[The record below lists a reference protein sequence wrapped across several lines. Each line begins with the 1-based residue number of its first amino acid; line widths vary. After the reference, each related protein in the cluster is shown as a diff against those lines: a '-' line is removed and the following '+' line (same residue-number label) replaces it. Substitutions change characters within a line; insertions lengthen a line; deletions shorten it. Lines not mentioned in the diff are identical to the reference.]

1 MLLMKKD
8 EEVGN
13 VKDKGSLGCRKH
25 DILQFN
31 ILKEVSKGNAGITTL
46 DFRIYFSLFR
56 NVLCGIPQKTALQG
70 RVAQDRWSVLVDPL
84 FNAQEQEFL
93 TVVKQARQKASMNR
107 ELLSE
112 LKREKGSMKYEEG
125 GSSTRVPRRNTQTWP
140 KNAGMESGK
149 TNLRRSWK

>member
-1 MLLMKKD
+1 MLLMIQD

-13 VKDKGSLGCRKH
+13 VKDEGSLGCSKH

-56 NVLCGIPQKTALQG
+56 NVLCGIPQKTALPG

-84 FNAQEQEFL
+84 FNAQEQKVL
-93 TVVKQARQKASMNR
+93 TGSSEASM
-107 ELLSE
+107 
-112 LKREKGSMKYEEG
+112 
-125 GSSTRVPRRNTQTWP
+125 
-140 KNAGMESGK
+140 AES
-149 TNLRRSWK
+149 